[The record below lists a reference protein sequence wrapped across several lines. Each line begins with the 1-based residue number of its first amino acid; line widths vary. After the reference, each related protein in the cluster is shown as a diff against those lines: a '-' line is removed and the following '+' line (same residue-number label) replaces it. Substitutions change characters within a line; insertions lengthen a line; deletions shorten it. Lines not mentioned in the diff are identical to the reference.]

1 MQIKTFI
8 FVAESFKRLSFAM
21 REHRQ
26 TSSDVWQFIRRSY
39 IFMHIV
45 CLGLRYR
52 RDKARNLIAL
62 ILINYQ
68 FCQLAVNNNFK

>member
-26 TSSDVWQFIRRSY
+26 TSSDVWQFFRRSY
-39 IFMHIV
+39 YAHSLFRTAISS
-45 CLGLRYR
+45 GQSQESDRT
-52 RDKARNLIAL
+52 
-62 ILINYQ
+62 
-68 FCQLAVNNNFK
+68 NNNNKLSILSISC